1 LVTATDYWQ
10 VNNQIGS
17 TGTNGRQ
24 LAPLQGNSGLTRFSA
39 APSVIY
45 GMQDIPS
52 TTGASDAT
60 WGTYAV
66 FIK

>member
-1 LVTATDYWQ
+1 M
-10 VNNQIGS
+10 GS

-24 LAPLQGNSGLTRFSA
+24 LAPLMGNSGLTRFSSGT
-39 APSVIY
+39 SVIY
-45 GMQDIPS
+45 GMQNVPS
-52 TTGASDAT
+52 ANYATDAT